1 MNSDTKRIEP
11 DDENQDDEY
20 LIDIAKTIRL
30 FWDNKIVIA
39 GLTSIGAV
47 LSVILALQL
56 PIIYTSSALV
66 VDARNNTTS
75 MSQYAGIA
83 NLAGIS
89 MPSSSSANE
98 SQIAM
103 ARINTLDFFKEH
115 IYQEVLVELTAVVSW
130 DSSLNKLIFD
140 SKIYDIDNNLWL
152 SEKPSFQ
159 QAYDAFHGHFSFVQ
173 NPVSG
178 LHTIKVEHFSPYVA
192 KAWADLTISKI
203 NLSMRERE
211 LEESS
216 SALEYYENK
225 LNKTSSVAL
234 TQMFASLIEE
244 KQKSLMLANVVSEY
258 SFMVIEPPV
267 VAEKRSKPARAKFC
281 IIFTLISG
289 LLSLLFV
296 ISAEAFRTLAARNAF
311 R

>member
-1 MNSDTKRIEP
+1 
-11 DDENQDDEY
+11 
-20 LIDIAKTIRL
+20 
-30 FWDNKIVIA
+30 
-39 GLTSIGAV
+39 
-47 LSVILALQL
+47 
-56 PIIYTSSALV
+56 
-66 VDARNNTTS
+66 
-75 MSQYAGIA
+75 
-83 NLAGIS
+83 
-89 MPSSSSANE
+89 
-98 SQIAM
+98 
-103 ARINTLDFFKEH
+103 
-115 IYQEVLVELTAVVSW
+115 
-130 DSSLNKLIFD
+130 
-140 SKIYDIDNNLWL
+140 
-152 SEKPSFQ
+152 
-159 QAYDAFHGHFSFVQ
+159 
-173 NPVSG
+173 
-178 LHTIKVEHFSPYVA
+178 VEHFSPYVA

-234 TQMFASLIEE
+234 TQMFSSLIEE

-289 LLSLLFV
+289 LLSLLVV
-296 ISAEAFRTLAARNAF
+296 IAVDAFRTLAARNAF